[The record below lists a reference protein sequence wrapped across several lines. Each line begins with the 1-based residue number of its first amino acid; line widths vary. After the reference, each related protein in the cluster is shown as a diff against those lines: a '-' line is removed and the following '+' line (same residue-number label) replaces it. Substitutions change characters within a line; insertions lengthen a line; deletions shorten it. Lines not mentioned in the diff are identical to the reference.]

1 MGDEY
6 DPYDVY
12 VPGKLKLKKIA
23 VDKTIKKKKRKTKP
37 KKEPLASRED
47 LEDDLVVPADTR
59 TEMEKRVQRTKEER
73 EKQKIRALASK
84 SYRERV
90 EDFNQHLDTLT
101 EHYDI
106 PKVGPG

>member
-1 MGDEY
+1 MSDM

-23 VDKTIKKKKRKTKP
+23 VDKTIKKKKRR
-37 KKEPLASRED
+37 KKKKVQMPEVDKDEEKIILPE
-47 LEDDLVVPADTR
+47 DTR
-59 TEMEKRVQRTKEER
+59 TDMEKRVAKAKEER
-73 EKQKIRALASK
+73 ERKKIEELARK

-90 EDFNQHLDTLT
+90 EEYNQHLDELT
-101 EHYDI
+101 EHFDV